1 MKNWRANLIFGCF
14 ILFAAILIGRLAYV
28 QIAHGDY
35 YKAWAQGLHNVN
47 SEYQAPRGE
56 IFLKNDE
63 SLAINKNFP
72 YVFVSPLKIEDFE
85 KTAET
90 LSGILNLDKELI
102 IETIQQDNLF
112 VPLKDK
118 LTGEEV
124 NNIEKVNLPGVY
136 LNEERGRYYPKEDLA
151 SQVVGFLSAEG
162 EGQYG
167 LEEYYDSTLRAGEMG
182 TDLVLTIDY
191 NIQFESEKLLKAAKE
206 NLKIESGQIIVMEPS
221 TGKIVALASF
231 PSFDPN
237 QYEEYAEKG
246 YLDIFQNA
254 ATQKFFEPGSVFKP
268 VTMAAALNE
277 EKITPQTT
285 YIDEGILKIDGWPI
299 RNYDNRTY
307 GEMTMTGVLEK
318 SINTGAV
325 FAQRQVGGETF
336 LEYLDKLGIFSLT
349 GIDLP
354 ESYSDNKE
362 VKNGRDINFA
372 TASFG
377 QGIMMTPIQLIKAY
391 CALVNGGTLVKPY
404 LVEKTTNSEK
414 TTIIQPQLSEPIF
427 SQKTSSQL
435 AAMLISVVENGY
447 AKSARIPGYYVAGK
461 TGTAQVPFASI
472 GIDKS
477 GYSDKTWQ
485 SFMGFAPAF
494 NPRFIILVKLDNPD
508 TKTAEYSAVPIF
520 HDLAKYI
527 IDYWQIPPD
536 YQ

>member
-1 MKNWRANLIFGCF
+1 MKNWKINFIFVCF
-14 ILFAAILIGRLAYV
+14 ILFATTLIGRLAYV
-28 QIAHGDY
+28 QIVKGDY
-35 YKAWAQGLHNVN
+35 YKAWAQGQHNAN

-56 IFLKNDE
+56 IFLKKDE
-63 SLAINKNFP
+63 SLVINKNFP
-72 YVFVSPLKIEDFE
+72 YVFVSPSKIDDLE

-90 LSGILNLDKELI
+90 LSEILNLNKSSILEI
-102 IETIQQDNLF
+102 IQQDNSF
-112 VPLKDK
+112 IPIKNK
-118 LTGEEV
+118 LTDEEIS
-124 NNIEKVNLPGVY
+124 NIKKISLPGVY
-136 LNEERGRYYPKEDLA
+136 LNEEQGRYYPKEDLA
-151 SQVVGFLSAEG
+151 SQVAGFLGAEG
-162 EGQYG
+162 DGQYG
-167 LEEYYDSTLRAGEMG
+167 LEEYYDSILKTGEVG

-191 NIQFESEKLLKAAKE
+191 NIQFEAEKLLKSAKE
-206 NLKIESGQIIVMEPS
+206 NLEIESGQIVVMEPS
-221 TGKIVALASF
+221 TGKIIALANF
-231 PSFDPN
+231 PNFNPN
-237 QYEEYAEKG
+237 QYEEFAKKG
-246 YLDIFQNA
+246 SLDIFQNVV
-254 ATQKFFEPGSVFKP
+254 TQKLFEPGSVFKP
-268 VTMAAALNE
+268 VTIAAALNE

-285 YIDEGILKIDGWPI
+285 YIDEGVLKIDGWPV
-299 RNYDNRTY
+299 RNYDNRKY

-325 FAQRQVGGETF
+325 FAQIQIGGETF
-336 LEYLDKLGIFSLT
+336 LKYLNKLGIFSPT
-349 GIDLP
+349 GVDLP
-354 ESYSDNKE
+354 ETYSNNEE

-377 QGIMMTPIQLIKAY
+377 QGIMMTPLQLVRAY
-391 CALVNGGTLVKPY
+391 CALVNGGKLVKPY
-404 LVEKTTNSEK
+404 LVEKIISSKETITT
-414 TTIIQPQLSEPIF
+414 QPQFSEAIF

-472 GIDKS
+472 GINKS

-494 NPRFIILVKLDNPD
+494 NPRFVILVKLDNPN

>member
-1 MKNWRANLIFGCF
+1 MKNWRINFLFICF
-14 ILFAAILIGRLAYV
+14 ILFAAALIGRLVYV
-28 QIAHGDY
+28 QIVRGDY

-47 SEYQAPRGE
+47 SEYQVPRGE
-56 IFLKNDE
+56 IFLTNEE
-63 SLAINKNFP
+63 SLAINRNFP
-72 YVFVSPLKIEDFE
+72 YVFVSPSKIEDFE

-90 LSGILNLDKELI
+90 LSGILSLDKKSVL
-102 IETIQQDNLF
+102 ETIQQDNTF
-112 VPLKDK
+112 IPVKDK
-118 LTGEEV
+118 LTDEE
-124 NNIEKVNLPGVY
+124 IESIKKIDLPGIY
-136 LNEERGRYYPKEDLA
+136 LNEEQGRYYPKEDLA
-151 SQVVGFLSAEG
+151 SQVVGFLGAEG
-162 EGQYG
+162 SGQYG
-167 LEEYYDSTLRAGEMG
+167 LEEFYDRTLKTGEMG

-191 NIQFESEKLLKAAKE
+191 NIQFEAEKLLKSAKE
-206 NLKIESGQIIVMEPS
+206 SLKIESGQIVVMEPN
-221 TGKIVALASF
+221 TGKIIALANF
-231 PSFDPN
+231 PNFNPN
-237 QYEEYAEKG
+237 QYEEYAKTG
-246 YLDIFQNA
+246 YLDIFQNVV
-254 ATQKFFEPGSVFKP
+254 TQKFFEPGSVFKP

-277 EKITPQTT
+277 EKITPQST

-325 FAQRQVGGETF
+325 FAQKQIGGETF
-336 LEYLDKLGIFSLT
+336 LRYLDKLGIFSPT
-349 GIDLP
+349 GVDLP
-354 ESYSDNKE
+354 EAYSDNKE

-377 QGIMMTPIQLIKAY
+377 QGIIMTPLQLVRAY
-391 CALVNGGTLVKPY
+391 CALVNGGRLVKPY
-404 LVEKTTNSEK
+404 LVEKIVSRDK
-414 TTIIQPQLSEPIF
+414 TTTIQPQLSEPII

-472 GIDKS
+472 GINKS

-485 SFMGFAPAF
+485 SFIGFAPAF
-494 NPRFIILVKLDNPD
+494 NPRFVILVKLDNPD